1 MQYCKKLS
9 ISFFSFSFY
18 LFWGILFLMNE
29 KHGVTGVIFDEQE
42 GKRFFL
48 VLHRVLNWSGW
59 EFVKG
64 GIDAGEHAEKAVFR
78 EIDEE
83 AGLEK
88 VSIIHEFPKKF
99 SWTSKDTRYVYIPFI
114 LKGDMSEKVN
124 IEQEII
130 EHDDFKWV
138 EEKEVEQLLTHVDNK
153 KIFKETINFL
163 NSQKKRRIKAIIF
176 GNVQGVCFRL
186 YTKKIA
192 ESLELTGV
200 VKNNPDGS
208 VETLVEGSEEK
219 LKQFIELLNKG
230 PSLSNVS
237 KVDVSW
243 RESINEF
250 NEFKV
255 Q

>member
-1 MQYCKKLS
+1 
-9 ISFFSFSFY
+9 
-18 LFWGILFLMNE
+18 MNE
-29 KHGVTGVIFDEQE
+29 KHGVTGVIFDEQD

-48 VLHRVLNWSGW
+48 VLHRVLNWIGW

-64 GIDAGEHAEKAVFR
+64 GIDEGENPTTAVLR

-99 SWTSKDTRYVYIPFI
+99 SWTSKNTRYVYTPFI
-114 LKGDMSEKVN
+114 LKGDMNEKVN

-138 EEKEVEQLLTHVDNK
+138 EEKEVEQLLTHKDNK

-163 NSQKKRRIKAIIF
+163 NSQKQRRIKAIIF
-176 GNVQGVCFRL
+176 GKVQGVCFRMFA
-186 YTKKIA
+186 KQIA
-192 ESLELTGV
+192 ESIGV
-200 VKNNPDGS
+200 KGIVKNNSDGS
-208 VETLVEGSEEK
+208 VETIAEGSEEK
-219 LKQFIELLNKG
+219 LKQFIEGLNKG
-230 PSLSNVS
+230 SSSSNVS

-243 RESINEF
+243 REAINEF